1 MFKRTILALSVAAI
15 TLPGLAQAQENAT
28 LVMRNGERVSG
39 QLVDLGGVGFNLRV
53 NGQARQIPTNDVAIV
68 DFAWG
73 GNMTDADWTKK
84 TDGSQLLW
92 LRNGETVNGQLYDIG
107 GTSPLKITFKT
118 ASGDREVS
126 SSEIGRIVLARPAQ
140 AAPAAAAPGA
150 TATTGTGI
158 AVSARQAWTSTGLT
172 VQLGETLT
180 FNTTGD
186 VQLSADAADMAAAA
200 GSKSQR
206 YAARSAMPRAFAGAL
221 IARIGNGQPF
231 AIGDQTSIAMPA
243 AGQLFLGV
251 NDDTFEDNQGEF
263 RVDIQRSG
271 TPVRRRR

>member
-39 QLVDLGGVGFNLRV
+39 QLVDLGGVGFTLRV
-53 NGQARQIPTNDVAIV
+53 NGQDRQIPTNDVAIV

-84 TDGSQLLW
+84 TEGSQLLW
-92 LRNGETVNGQLYDIG
+92 LRNGETINGQLYDIG

-118 ASGDREVS
+118 ANGDREIS
-126 SSEIGRIVLARPAQ
+126 SSEIGRIVLARPSASV
-140 AAPAAAAPGA
+140 ATSGAAAA
-150 TATTGTGI
+150 TGSGI

-172 VQLGETLT
+172 VQRGETLT

-186 VQLSADAADMAAAA
+186 VQLSGDAADMAAPA
-200 GSKSQR
+200 GSRSQR

-231 AIGDQTSIAMPA
+231 AIGDQTSISMPA
-243 AGQLFLGV
+243 AGELFLGV
-251 NDDTFEDNQGEF
+251 NDDSFEDNQGEF
-263 RVDIQRSG
+263 RVDIQRAG
-271 TPVRRRR
+271 NVRRRR

>member
-1 MFKRTILALSVAAI
+1 MLKRTILALSVAALAL
-15 TLPGLAQAQENAT
+15 TGVAQAQENAT

-39 QLVDLGGVGFNLRV
+39 QLIDLGGVGFTLRV
-53 NGQARQIPTNDVAIV
+53 NGQDRQIPTNDVAVV

-73 GNMTDADWTKK
+73 GNMTDADWAKK

-92 LRNGETVNGQLYDIG
+92 LRNGETINGQLYDIG

-118 ASGDREVS
+118 ATGDREIS
-126 SSEIGRIVLARPAQ
+126 SSEIGRIILARPA
-140 AAPAAAAPGA
+140 GGN
-150 TATTGTGI
+150 ATTAATPPSGSGI

-172 VQLGETLT
+172 VRRGETLT

-186 VQLSADAADMAAAA
+186 VQLSGDAADIASAA

-206 YAARSAMPRAFAGAL
+206 YAVRSAMPRALAGAL

-231 AIGDQTSIAMPA
+231 AIGDQTSISMPA

-251 NDDTFEDNQGEF
+251 NDDSFEDNQGEF
-263 RVDIQRSG
+263 RVDIQRTG
-271 TPVRRRR
+271 NVRRR

>member
-1 MFKRTILALSVAAI
+1 MFKRTILALSVAAL
-15 TLPGLAQAQENAT
+15 TLTGVAQAQENAT
-28 LVMRNGERVSG
+28 LVMRNGERISG
-39 QLVDLGGVGFNLRV
+39 QLIDLGGVGFTLRV
-53 NGQARQIPTNDVAIV
+53 NGQDRQIPTNDVAVV

-92 LRNGETVNGQLYDIG
+92 LRNGETINGQLYDIG

-118 ASGDREVS
+118 ATGDREIP
-126 SSEIGRIVLARPAQ
+126 SSEIGRIVLARPT
-140 AAPAAAAPGA
+140 AAV
-150 TATTGTGI
+150 ATTGSTPATGSGI

-172 VQLGETLT
+172 VRRGETLT

-186 VQLSADAADMAAAA
+186 VQLSGDAADIASAA

-206 YAARSAMPRAFAGAL
+206 YAARSAMPRALAGAL

-231 AIGDQTSIAMPA
+231 AIGDQTSVAMPA
-243 AGQLFLGV
+243 SGQLFLGV
-251 NDDTFEDNQGEF
+251 NDDGFEDNQGEF
-263 RVDIQRSG
+263 RVDIQRTG
-271 TPVRRRR
+271 RVRR

>member
-39 QLVDLGGVGFNLRV
+39 QLVDLGGVGFTLRV
-53 NGQARQIPTNDVAIV
+53 NGQDRQIPTNDVAIV

-73 GNMTDADWTKK
+73 GNMTDADWAKK

-118 ASGDREVS
+118 ASGDREIS
-126 SSEIGRIVLARPAQ
+126 SSEIGRIVLARPAA
-140 AAPAAAAPGA
+140 AAPATAAGA
-150 TATTGTGI
+150 TATSGTGI

-172 VQLGETLT
+172 VQRGETLT

-186 VQLSADAADMAAAA
+186 VQLSGDAADMAAAA

-251 NDDTFEDNQGEF
+251 NDDSFEDNQGEF

-271 TPVRRRR
+271 NPVRRRR